1 MKWGIENDTCM
12 ILAWLSPVKC
22 REQKDATGINV
33 WGKVSTYNF
42 PLVE

>member
-22 REQKDATGINV
+22 RGQKDATGMFGALFQTII
-33 WGKVSTYNF
+33 S
-42 PLVE
+42 L